1 MTGYSLA
8 SSSWDAA
15 EVEALK
21 RVIESNQYT
30 MGAEVRSYEQRFADE
45 LGSRYAVM
53 TSSGSA
59 ANLLMTAAMFYTKDE
74 TRRLA
79 RGDEVIVPAIAW
91 STSYFPL
98 QQYGL
103 KLIFV
108 DIDQETLN
116 FDLVQLRH
124 AINENTKAVLAVNLL
139 GNPNDFSAI
148 NEMLLGTSA
157 VLLEDNCESIGGKYE
172 NKFLGNIGDI
182 GILSLDFGKT
192 ITTGEGG
199 MILTNNA
206 KFYNYCKQ
214 YHDHGHKNVKNL
226 SRGND
231 KVSMAGFNYRMT
243 ELQGAIGK
251 VQLKKLN
258 FLLKDNQKKFMAI
271 KNNIKRFE
279 HRWMT
284 KNGKSNFDNFIF
296 YVKNKDQ
303 KKQVLKILKK
313 YKIGT
318 KNLPDAIKWHCAFYW
333 SHIFYKK
340 DLKKIHKT
348 KKILDNAIAIP
359 IFFKK
364 SLSFYQKL
372 SFEINKIV

>member
-1 MTGYSLA
+1 MPGFELIDNKELKAINSIFKNGGVLFAHGFEGIRKNFHVREFENKTSTFFKCKYALA
-8 SSSWDAA
+8 VTSGTAA
-15 EVEALK
+15 IKIALK
-21 RVIESNQYT
+21 ALNV
-30 MGAEVRSYEQRFADE
+30 
-45 LGSRYAVM
+45 
-53 TSSGSA
+53 
-59 ANLLMTAAMFYTKDE
+59 KP
-74 TRRLA
+74 
-79 RGDEVIVPAIAW
+79 GDEIITQAFNFIATIEAIIDVGAK
-91 STSYFPL
+91 PVL
-98 QQYGL
+98 VN
-103 KLIFV
+103 V
-108 DIDQETLN
+108 DETLN
-116 FDLVQLRH
+116 MNIEDLKKK
-124 AINENTKAVLAVNLL
+124 ITKKTKVVLPVHMLGYPCDMKNIKKICKKKNLK
-139 GNPNDFSAI
+139 I
-148 NEMLLGTSA
+148 
-157 VLLEDNCESIGGKYE
+157 LEDNCESIGGKYE

-199 MILTNNA
+199 MILTNNV

-231 KVSMAGFNYRMT
+231 KVSMVGFNYRMT

-372 SFEINKIV
+372 SFEINRIV

>member
-1 MTGYSLA
+1 MLGYPC
-8 SSSWDAA
+8 DMKNIKKICKKKK
-15 EVEALK
+15 LK
-21 RVIESNQYT
+21 I
-30 MGAEVRSYEQRFADE
+30 
-45 LGSRYAVM
+45 
-53 TSSGSA
+53 
-59 ANLLMTAAMFYTKDE
+59 
-74 TRRLA
+74 
-79 RGDEVIVPAIAW
+79 
-91 STSYFPL
+91 
-98 QQYGL
+98 
-103 KLIFV
+103 
-108 DIDQETLN
+108 
-116 FDLVQLRH
+116 
-124 AINENTKAVLAVNLL
+124 
-139 GNPNDFSAI
+139 
-148 NEMLLGTSA
+148 
-157 VLLEDNCESIGGKYE
+157 LEDNCESIGGKYE

-258 FLLKDNQKKFMAI
+258 SLLKDNQKKFMAI